1 MFQGQC
7 SHTRCAVLGTLIL
20 FLVATAA
27 FAQTA
32 TNQTLTNPTPSD
44 ARMNQFDDPTGAS
57 WRVFAVDSMPGGPLA
72 IVQVEEVRQHNPP
85 SRWGVSVLNRGLMPV
100 NSLTL
105 AAAIVDSNGRVKA
118 TQPLGAIKN
127 MAPGQVQRREMRV
140 MATVLA
146 PTDRVVFFV
155 KDVISEIANYKA
167 VDAEVA
173 ALIKIG
179 AARLPV
185 P

>member
-1 MFQGQC
+1 MKSTALLLSALWAALAQSQPPI
-7 SHTRCAVLGTLIL
+7 RIL
-20 FLVATAA
+20 
-27 FAQTA
+27 
-32 TNQTLTNPTPSD
+32 NPTNPEPMPSD
-44 ARMNQFDDPTGAS
+44 ARMNQFEEPKGSS

-72 IVQVEEVRQHNPP
+72 IVQVEEVRQYNPP
-85 SRWGVSVLNRGLMPV
+85 SKWGVSVLNRGLMPV

-105 AAAIVDSNGRVKA
+105 AAAIVDVTGKVKA
-118 TQPLGAIKN
+118 TQPLAAIKN
-127 MAPGQVQRREMRV
+127 IAPGQVQRREMRV
-140 MATVLA
+140 IVTQFA

-155 KDVISEIANYKA
+155 KEVKSEIANAKA

-173 ALIKIG
+173 ALIKAA